1 MARTWRGEVRRAE
14 VWCTYPQGEGVSVL
28 FYSGT
33 EEEEWHDGTVCRH
46 GMRTVAH
53 NRKPY
58 YDVKFVDGNGTV
70 SFAWVAPHKDVIRSK
85 ILT

>member
-1 MARTWRGEVRRAE
+1 MEEGGEEGGGV
-14 VWCTYPQGEGVSVL
+14 VYQQGDGVSVL

-58 YDVKFVDGNGTV
+58 YDVKFV
-70 SFAWVAPHKDVIRSK
+70 W
-85 ILT
+85 